1 MSPAVCPL
9 SAPGANHRIDPTSQI
24 DRHDR
29 TTPVQQSPRT
39 VPDPARVLRRRRS
52 PLVLARGGVLVALV
66 VVVEALIL

>member
-1 MSPAVCPL
+1 
-9 SAPGANHRIDPTSQI
+9 
-24 DRHDR
+24 
-29 TTPVQQSPRT
+29 